1 MPTVQ
6 AIESALFAL
15 APRELAMDWDNVG
28 LLLGDPAAEVTYAL
42 LALDVTDAVAAEAKA
57 KGCQLIVSHHPLMN
71 VRWHQR
77 EMPCG
82 RTAVW
87 AVSSQHS
94 SRMTLPSSPCI
105 PTWMPPPAASTMP
118 WLPPLVW
125 RTLGLCPG
133 TRAASAASAR

>member
-71 VRWHQR
+71 G
-77 EMPCG
+77 PLAPAG
-82 RTAVW
+82 DAD
-87 AVSSQHS
+87 
-94 SRMTLPSSPCI
+94 
-105 PTWMPPPAASTMP
+105 PAAG
-118 WLPPLVW
+118 PPSGPSPHN
-125 RTLGLCPG
+125 THQG
-133 TRAASAASAR
+133 

>member
-57 KGCQLIVSHHPLMN
+57 KGCQLIVSHHPLA
-71 VRWHQR
+71 
-77 EMPCG
+77 PAG
-82 RTAVW
+82 DADP
-87 AVSSQHS
+87 AAGP
-94 SRMTLPSSPCI
+94 PSG
-105 PTWMPPPAASTMP
+105 PPPHNTHQ
-118 WLPPLVW
+118 
-125 RTLGLCPG
+125 G
-133 TRAASAASAR
+133 

>member
-57 KGCQLIVSHHPLMN
+57 KTENNN
-71 VRWHQR
+71 VR
-77 EMPCG
+77 G
-82 RTAVW
+82 
-87 AVSSQHS
+87 
-94 SRMTLPSSPCI
+94 
-105 PTWMPPPAASTMP
+105 
-118 WLPPLVW
+118 
-125 RTLGLCPG
+125 
-133 TRAASAASAR
+133 